1 VSTGLEILAKIQAT
15 DRIWRNLVGL
25 RITTLVIDEW
35 TSLKAKSRQDVHDDN
50 YFFGSALQHHKHVDA
65 KKYHEMGQRN
75 KTAYRERFTR
85 RVKSS
90 PPKYK
95 TLDNEVLKTYHAL
108 NVAASLGA

>member
-15 DRIWRNLVGL
+15 DRIWNRLVGL
-25 RITTLVIDEW
+25 RLDEW
-35 TSLKAKSRQDVHDDN
+35 ASLKVKSQQDVYDDN

-85 RVKSS
+85 RMKSAH
-90 PPKYK
+90 PHTAKYK
-95 TLDNEVLKTYHAL
+95 ALGNEVLKTYHAL